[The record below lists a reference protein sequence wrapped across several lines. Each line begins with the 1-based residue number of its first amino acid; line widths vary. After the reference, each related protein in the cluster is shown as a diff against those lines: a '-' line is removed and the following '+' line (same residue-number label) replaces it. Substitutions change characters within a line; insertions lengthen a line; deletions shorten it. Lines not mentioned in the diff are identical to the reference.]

1 MHLLTFIPLT
11 LLSIFNYKTR
21 FILRI
26 SGYPKLTIIRKFFWK
41 LISKK
46 IYCVTAPTKMTAK
59 MLKELNIFEFD
70 KIKYLPDPILKIDE
84 IQIKKKSKF
93 IVEKELSDANS
104 LISIGRL
111 TPQKNFTFLINV
123 FSEIS
128 KKYKNLNLFILGD
141 GEEMIKL
148 KELVNKLKL
157 DNKVFLVGHK
167 ENIYD
172 YLKKSKFFILPSLWE
187 DPGFVI
193 LEAAFLN
200 KTIFSSDCP
209 NGPIEI
215 LDNGKNGFLFE
226 SNSSDSFQK
235 KFEDLLSTSNSDI
248 LRKKIKLKKKSKEFT
263 LFNHY
268 KILKSILKS
277 YV

>member
-1 MHLLTFIPLT
+1 M
-11 LLSIFNYKTR
+11 
-21 FILRI
+21 
-26 SGYPKLTIIRKFFWK
+26 
-41 LISKK
+41 
-46 IYCVTAPTKMTAK
+46 
-59 MLKELNIFEFD
+59 
-70 KIKYLPDPILKIDE
+70 
-84 IQIKKKSKF
+84 
-93 IVEKELSDANS
+93 
-104 LISIGRL
+104 
-111 TPQKNFTFLINV
+111 
-123 FSEIS
+123 
-128 KKYKNLNLFILGD
+128 
-141 GEEMIKL
+141 
-148 KELVNKLKL
+148 
-157 DNKVFLVGHK
+157 GHK

-248 LRKKIKLKKKSKEFT
+248 LRKKVKLKKKSKEFT